1 MRHALKATEV
11 ARRWAGLGTGVHWLT
26 FKQAT
31 ALAGRFYRERIA
43 AHEDNPGSA
52 EQWESKFK
60 KLVKDG
66 KLIPEKG
73 LEAVALWLHYID
85 TRRSNIS
92 PISVWS

>member
-1 MRHALKATEV
+1 LPDVGQVSELSSIRSPSSKR
-11 ARRWAGLGTGVHWLT
+11 RRW
-26 FKQAT
+26 
-31 ALAGRFYRERIA
+31 LADFYRERIA

-73 LEAVALWLHYID
+73 LDAVALWLHYID